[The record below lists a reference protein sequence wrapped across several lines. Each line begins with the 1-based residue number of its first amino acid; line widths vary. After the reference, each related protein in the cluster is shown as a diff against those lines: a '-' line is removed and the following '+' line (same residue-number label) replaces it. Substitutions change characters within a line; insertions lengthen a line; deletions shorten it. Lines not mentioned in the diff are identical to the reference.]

1 MYHPK
6 SVPILDAALQIH
18 RAFTL
23 GCNNITLH
31 KFFPFSFHY
40 IFFQSILAIS
50 FSFFYLMFIYI
61 YREREREREGGRGK
75 GNEDNVL
82 GLMGAPRLA
91 ALLEA
96 FVASFRAS
104 CKR

>member
-1 MYHPK
+1 
-6 SVPILDAALQIH
+6 
-18 RAFTL
+18 
-23 GCNNITLH
+23 
-31 KFFPFSFHY
+31 
-40 IFFQSILAIS
+40 
-50 FSFFYLMFIYI
+50 MFIYI
-61 YREREREREGGRGK
+61 YIYIYIERERERGRGK